1 MGNKYANREL
11 ILVDIK
17 DPIFLYLGVML
28 FTFFMLAEAPFD
40 IPIADSLDRGDSI
53 FQNVVS
59 DFEVPDEILVLCVNS
74 MYLAEM
80 FTEMLG

>member
-1 MGNKYANREL
+1 
-11 ILVDIK
+11 
-17 DPIFLYLGVML
+17 
-28 FTFFMLAEAPFD
+28 MLAEAPFD

-59 DFEVPDEILVLCVNS
+59 DFEVSDEILVLCVNS